1 MINYKY
7 LILIS
12 TIKICISFHPIPQ
25 PCVRRE
31 FLSPNVNLN
40 DKKIMTKTFLSKT
53 DDPPIK
59 GKVKG
64 VYSRPSAAIERG
76 SGFFVPG
83 LEGSK
88 VRVLFGMLVL
98 VLNYV
103 NHIFSSGAN
112 INEVTGFTFSERIAT
127 FYGVFLL
134 FQGIIEFAKEIGL
147 GFDGVS
153 TTGAPTGDDST
164 GIVLNQGG
172 LAQLISPSLNALGEN
187 AAEGVCWAAASY
199 LALTPAT
206 NVMLIESS
214 QTSGDTILY
223 RLGEFTNL
231 NTMSN
236 ENIQLST
243 SAAME
248 TVYQSKGGRISI
260 PSNHPAAELLPES
273 NRRCVLLQQIKE
285 NKDGKRD
292 KRRLCLLVGSD
303 KLLATF
309 TKNDLKW
316 LGSLSK
322 YIGLKLR

>member
-1 MINYKY
+1 
-7 LILIS
+7 
-12 TIKICISFHPIPQ
+12 
-25 PCVRRE
+25 
-31 FLSPNVNLN
+31 
-40 DKKIMTKTFLSKT
+40 MTKTFLSKT

-59 GKVKG
+59 TKVKG

-112 INEVTGFTFSERIAT
+112 VNEITGFAFSERIAT
-127 FYGVFLL
+127 FYGIFLL
-134 FQGIIEFAKEIGL
+134 FQGIIEFAKENGF
-147 GFDGVS
+147 GFDGVNS
-153 TTGAPTGDDST
+153 TGAPTGDDST

-172 LAQLISPSLNALGEN
+172 LAQFISPSLNALGEN

-206 NVMLIESS
+206 NIMLIESS

-231 NTMSN
+231 NAMSN
-236 ENIQLST
+236 ETIQLST

-273 NRRCVLLQQIKE
+273 NRRCVLLQQITE
-285 NKDGKRD
+285 NKDENRN